1 MRNCLLILSLCSVSL
16 LALGQATKHTKPE
29 VLFTVNKEPIL
40 SDEFIYLY
48 KKNHQNKPEDFTEV
62 KINEY
67 LNLFINFK
75 LKVAEARTLGMDT
88 TAKFSKEFKTYREDL
103 KKPYRAEP
111 DALERLTKEAYDHLT
126 QEVRASHILI
136 NLKPDAFPSD
146 TLAAY
151 KTIEDIR
158 KRIAGGEDFEKL
170 ARELSEDPSAKYNGG
185 DLGYFTAMQ
194 MVYPFEEAAYKTDK
208 GKISNIVRSRFGYH
222 LLKVI
227 DKKPARGEVEVAH
240 ILLRTETADD
250 TKVKNK
256 AFEIFD
262 QLKAGRPWD
271 ELCKENSQDAN
282 TKDTGGKL
290 RAFGVGALA
299 SVPEFESTAFA
310 LAKPGDIS
318 DPFKSSIGWH
328 IVRLDKKIPLP
339 PYGEM
344 AESLKRKVARDERL
358 QISQQ
363 ALNTKRRK
371 DFGFT
376 EVAENKKFL
385 FDLADSMLTKGKWQ
399 YKGDF
404 ASLSKPLFK
413 VQTKSVSVGNFV
425 NYIKTNLAP
434 STMTPAAHIN
444 QLYNFYVDEV
454 ITEVEEAMLI
464 KEKPEFKNLLTEY
477 REGILFFEIM
487 EKEIWN
493 RASQDTSGQRGFYE
507 RNKAKYVGGNRVE
520 ARIFSTAD
528 KNLIT
533 DFKRKIEQ
541 GDTIQN
547 ADIKK
552 FKSVQG
558 FRNYEKG
565 ESKIIDNVTWSSG
578 LHETEIDKTFHLVEI
593 NRLVAP
599 GTKSF
604 EEARASIISD
614 FQNELEQNWI
624 ALLRKKYPV
633 QINQKVK
640 KNVVT
645 ALVKK

>member
-1 MRNCLLILSLCSVSL
+1 MRNCLLILFLCSVSL
-16 LALGQATKHTKPE
+16 LALGQSSKQTKPE
-29 VLFTVNKEPIL
+29 VLFTVNKAPIL

-75 LKVAEARTLGMDT
+75 LKVAEARTLGIDT

-146 TLAAY
+146 SLAAY
-151 KTIEDIR
+151 KKIDDIR
-158 KRIAGGEDFEKL
+158 KRVAGGEDFEKL

-208 GKISNIVRSRFGYH
+208 GKISNIVRTRFGYH

-250 TKVKNK
+250 TKTKNK

-299 SVPEFESTAFA
+299 SVPEFENTAFA

-339 PYGEM
+339 PYSEM

-363 ALNTKRRK
+363 ALTIKRRK

-376 EVAENKKFL
+376 EIAENKKFI
-385 FDLADSMLTKGKWQ
+385 FNLADSMLTKGKWK
-399 YKGDF
+399 YTGDN
-404 ASLSKPLFK
+404 ASLTKPIFK
-413 VQTKSVSVGNFV
+413 IQTKNVSIGDFV
-425 NYIKTNLAP
+425 NYVKTNQAP
-434 STMTPAAHIN
+434 SSMIPAAHIN
-444 QLYNFYVDEV
+444 QLYNFFVDEV

-520 ARIFSTAD
+520 ARIFSTPD

-533 DFKRKIEQ
+533 DFKKKIEK

-552 FKSVQG
+552 LKSVQG

-565 ESKIIDNVTWSSG
+565 ESKIIDNVSWSSG
-578 LHETEIDKTFHLVEI
+578 LHETETDKTFHLVEI

-633 QINQKVK
+633 EINQKVK
-640 KNVVT
+640 KSVVT